1 MLNKEQIQARIDTY
15 RSLIQRLSARL
26 HAFCAS
32 DMRIDE
38 VAAKKLVDDINEY
51 KFRLRSYEDVLYEDP
66 GTSLLVQIESPY
78 LTRED

>member
-1 MLNKEQIQARIDTY
+1 MKEATLQAKIA
-15 RSLIQRLSARL
+15 QV
-26 HAFCAS
+26 
-32 DMRIDE
+32 DE

-66 GTSLLVQIESPY
+66 GTALLVQIEAPY